1 MSIASNG
8 VDEFTLRARA
18 VVESFLIQ
26 IWRNVPAVIFD
37 LVVRAID
44 GDTEFNHAAN
54 KEDEFIVEWS
64 YPGVLSF

>member
-1 MSIASNG
+1 MFAVSSAANG
-8 VDEFTLRARA
+8 VDEVTLRARA

-54 KEDEFIVEWS
+54 KEDKFIVK
-64 YPGVLSF
+64 

>member
-1 MSIASNG
+1 LFAVSSAANG

-44 GDTEFNHAAN
+44 GDTEFNHATN
-54 KEDEFIVEWS
+54 KEDEFIVK
-64 YPGVLSF
+64 

>member
-1 MSIASNG
+1 MSSASNG
-8 VDEFTLRARA
+8 VDELALRARA

-44 GDTEFNHAAN
+44 GDTEINHAAN
-54 KEDEFIVEWS
+54 KEDEFIFE
-64 YPGVLSF
+64 